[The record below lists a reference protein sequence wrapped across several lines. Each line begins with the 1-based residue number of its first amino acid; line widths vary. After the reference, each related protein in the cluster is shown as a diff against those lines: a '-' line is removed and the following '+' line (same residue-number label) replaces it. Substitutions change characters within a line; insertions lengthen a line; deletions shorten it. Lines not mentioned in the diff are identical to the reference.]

1 MEASDTIH
9 ETIHD
14 AAIDRSAADRAAPGG
29 ALPKRAASPLG
40 AFVFDACM
48 GIVLMLAISV
58 AVGVAWGIANGVA
71 GNGTATL
78 AMDTMSLLWMT
89 ALGTG
94 GAAVI
99 VYLWRRRATPAE
111 RAASLAAARRPGTWG
126 WAALVAGAVFL
137 ATSAAQWLMGQ
148 GGIQAEPTN
157 VQVIQDGL
165 ALNPVQVL
173 LFAVV
178 VAPVYEEL
186 FFRRV
191 LFGRLWAAG
200 KPWLG
205 ILLSSAVFA
214 LMHEVPG
221 VGGNP
226 LEATLLL
233 WVVYGG
239 MGAAFAWVYWKTGT
253 LWAAIG
259 AHALNNL
266 VSCLILFATT

>member
-1 MEASDTIH
+1 MEASDTID
-9 ETIHD
+9 D
-14 AAIDRSAADRAAPGG
+14 AAIARTVAERPASALGG
-29 ALPKRAASPLG
+29 
-40 AFVFDACM
+40 FVFDACM

-58 AVGVAWGIANGVA
+58 AVGMAWGIANGVA

-94 GAAVI
+94 SAAGI
-99 VYLWRRRATPAE
+99 VYFWRRRATPAE
-111 RAASLAAARRPGTWG
+111 RAASFAAARRPATWG

-148 GGIQAEPTN
+148 GGIDAEPTN

-165 ALNPVQVL
+165 ALSPVQVL

-178 VAPVYEEL
+178 IAPVYEEL

-205 ILLSSAVFA
+205 IVLSSAVFA

-226 LEATLLL
+226 PEATLLL
-233 WVVYGG
+233 WLVYGG